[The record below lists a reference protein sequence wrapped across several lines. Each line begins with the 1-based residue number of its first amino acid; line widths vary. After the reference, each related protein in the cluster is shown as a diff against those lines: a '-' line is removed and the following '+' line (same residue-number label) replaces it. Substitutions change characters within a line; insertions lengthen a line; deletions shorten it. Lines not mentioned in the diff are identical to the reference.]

1 MKFRP
6 ATVRTKMVLALT
18 IACIAALG
26 TLSLGLGRIV
36 LNELDHIGTNATERL
51 TWKLAQI
58 QISHLQ
64 LKEKAHLSEEG
75 KDLHVLRLEFNI
87 YFSRVAT
94 LQESPMFET
103 LRANENF
110 AERLVRIQ
118 RRLDQF
124 VPIVDGPDTE
134 LVKAMPELTYKL
146 QQNGHDVRDLV
157 RYGLQFEAEASAE
170 RKQHLSGTI
179 ARLGWGVLALV
190 VALTATGLTI
200 LRLFRRSQDLSS
212 ANLATAERLRV
223 MVSSSLDA
231 IVMVDAGGEILSF
244 NGAAEDIFG
253 YTKEEVVGK
262 RLKETLIPAHHHKF
276 TVENTVS
283 FLKKGEGDLINK
295 GPVLKEAKRKSGEV
309 FPIELNVSSS
319 QDGDNIVFVCFM
331 RDVTDRIKGE
341 EELRRARDDALAGER
356 VKEKLLTVLSH
367 EIRTPLNGI
376 LGSIEL
382 LENADMLS
390 QEQKYLRT
398 MRVSGEL
405 LLHHVNEV
413 LEMSRLETGTEFE
426 NYEPFDLD
434 ELLQE
439 IVDCHFFPAKA
450 RGNKIRLRCRLSGE
464 THCVGNSERIHQVLL
479 RLLANALKFT
489 ENGEITIDV
498 ERQAG
503 NDAVEFR
510 VCDTGEGIA
519 ADDLERIFE
528 DFVTLDT
535 SYSRKREGTGLGLA
549 ITRRVVEQMGGEL
562 KVESELGE
570 GSMFWFTL
578 SLPRVSQPQQM
589 KPTPAEIATPTHIL
603 IVEDNDINRMLLEK
617 LLQRQGH
624 RVTCA
629 AGGAEGVDAI
639 EKERFDLV
647 IMDISMPGIDGI
659 EALRQIRSRRLA
671 EGIEIVALT
680 AHAAGDDQKRIL
692 EAGFTEILIKPA
704 TQAELARVIAAYTGQ
719 NKTIELPKENSDIQ
733 QFIEAL
739 GDEKAR
745 GYLGNFC
752 TEVCQLKRDL
762 SSQGQVSKE
771 HQSEAHRLAGSAAV
785 LGLATLRTCMQDI
798 ESAELES
805 DPPLIALAEAWSE
818 ASALLAPHLDNSQQ

>member
-1 MKFRP
+1 ML
-6 ATVRTKMVLALT
+6 TLT
-18 IACIAALG
+18 IAFLAALG
-26 TLSLGLGRIV
+26 VLSLGLGRIV
-36 LNELDHIGTNATERL
+36 LSELDNIGTKATDRL
-51 TWKLAQI
+51 TWNLALV

-64 LKEKAHLSEEG
+64 VREMAYRAQGGEN
-75 KDLHVLRLEFNI
+75 LHVFRLEFGI
-87 YFSRVAT
+87 YSSRVAA
-94 LQESPMFET
+94 LRDSPKFEK
-103 LRANENF
+103 LRTNQ
-110 AERLVRIQ
+110 LVGEKLIRIQ
-118 RRLDQF
+118 RQLDF
-124 VPIVDGPDTE
+124 FTPLVDGPDKD
-134 LVKAMPELTYKL
+134 LVQSLPAFIDGL
-146 QQNGHDVRDLV
+146 QRNNRDVRDLV
-157 RYGLQFEAEASAE
+157 RIGLQLEAQSSADH
-170 RKQHLSGTI
+170 KHQVTLTLKS
-179 ARLGWGVLALV
+179 LGWVLVALV
-190 VALTATGLTI
+190 MALAFTALLI
-200 LRLFRRSQDLSS
+200 QRLFFRTYELLS
-212 ANLATAERLRV
+212 AHRATAERLRV

-231 IVMVDAGGEILSF
+231 IVMVDVRGEILSF

-253 YTKEEVVGK
+253 FTKEEVVGK
-262 RLKETLIPAHHHKF
+262 RLKDTLIPIHHHKF
-276 TVENTVS
+276 TVDNTVS
-283 FLKKGEGDLINK
+283 FLKSGEGNLINK

-382 LENADMLS
+382 LENAEMLS

-398 MRVSGEL
+398 MRASGEL

-450 RGNKIRLRCRLSGE
+450 RGNKIRLRCRLPGE
-464 THCVGNSERIHQVLL
+464 THCVGNPERIHQVLM

-489 ENGEITIDV
+489 ENGEIMIDV
-498 ERQAG
+498 EHQAG
-503 NDAVEFR
+503 KDEVEFR

-519 ADDLERIFE
+519 DEDLERIFE

-562 KVESELGE
+562 NVESELGE
-570 GSMFWFTL
+570 GSIFWFTL
-578 SLPRVSQPQQM
+578 SLPLVTQPQTT
-589 KPTPAEIATPTHIL
+589 KAIASADVPRPIHIL

-629 AGGAEGVDAI
+629 VGGAEGVEAV

-647 IMDISMPGIDGI
+647 IMDISMPGMDGI
-659 EALRQIRSRRLA
+659 EALRQIRTRRLA
-671 EGIEIVALT
+671 EGVEIVALT

-719 NKTIELPKENSDIQ
+719 NKTINIPQENSDIQ

-752 TEVCQLKRDL
+752 TEVIQLKQDL
-762 SSQGQVSKE
+762 SSHGQVSKE

-805 DPPLIALAEAWSE
+805 DPPLIALAEAWTE
-818 ASALLAPHLDNSQQ
+818 ASEILAPHLDSSQQ